1 VKIYNFDLL
10 AYPHVPKE
18 APRTPVPSSYFDPVK
33 GAANYNE
40 HLEEMTYCEELGFDG
55 VVFNEHH
62 YSAYGTMP
70 SPNLIAAALSQ
81 KTSRIKIG
89 VLGNIL
95 PLRNHPVRVA
105 EEYAMIDCLSNGR
118 LIAGFVRGIPPEY
131 IWYGVNPEES
141 RGRFEEAYDLIMTA
155 WTQPVWSHE
164 GKFYQLKDCAIW
176 PRPLQQPY
184 PPIWIA
190 ARSAESIEWCVK
202 HHLPT
207 AQVYQTTNQIEDT
220 FGYYRKVA
228 RDQGWE
234 ATPDDF
240 ILCRHIYIDESDKKA
255 QEFAEPAMRYF
266 FTVFNRG
273 FNEAINKDAVSQ
285 RLTAALMTERSFSYF
300 REGNRERRDFSKLDW
315 DGLIGTGYLIAGN
328 PDSVARQ
335 ILDQM
340 KQVGAGHFMG
350 MFHIGNL
357 HHDKVI
363 SSLNLFKK
371 EIMPRL
377 H

>member
-70 SPNLIAAALSQ
+70 SPNLIAAALTQ

-207 AQVYQTTNQIEDT
+207 AQVYQTTSQIEDT